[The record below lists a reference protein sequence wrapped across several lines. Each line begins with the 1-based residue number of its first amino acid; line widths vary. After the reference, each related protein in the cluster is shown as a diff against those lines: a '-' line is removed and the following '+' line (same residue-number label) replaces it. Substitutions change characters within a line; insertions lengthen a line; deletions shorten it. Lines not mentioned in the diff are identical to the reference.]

1 MERTLNFPACNPL
14 EKILLLLL
22 FLLFFFHCWQFTSV
36 HASKRCPCCTPPP
49 PQPSRYMVHA
59 THTFLG
65 GKLGH
70 YFTRRGFTH
79 ARAHTHGLVL
89 FASTFSIRYSCS
101 RAQPMCSRVW
111 SHMSLALYR
120 PNKGEGPCRGKR
132 MTPLPFQPIVDNVR
146 IGTWQNLPWISA
158 PYVRCFIN
166 TGCVLLIQTALWIQA
181 VLYEYGLYFMN
192 TGCALWLQPQVW
204 AARCSVCDVP
214 GHQCTSHPVSS
225 GVPVWSDVRLRRRPF
240 ANVRKHFQ
248 TYSDFFSVRH
258 KR

>member
-79 ARAHTHGLVL
+79 TRAHTHGLVL

-111 SHMSLALYR
+111 SHMTLALYR
-120 PNKGEGPCRGKR
+120 PNMGEGPCRGKR

-166 TGCVLLIQTALWIQA
+166 TGCVLLIQTALWIRA
-181 VLYEYGLYFMN
+181 VLYEYGLFYEYGLCFMITA
-192 TGCALWLQPQVW
+192 TGLSSEMQCMWCPW
-204 AARCSVCDVP
+204 APVHESSSVIWCSSVI
-214 GHQCTSHPVSS
+214 
-225 GVPVWSDVRLRRRPF
+225 RRAFKTATIR
-240 ANVRKHFQ
+240 
-248 TYSDFFSVRH
+248 
-258 KR
+258 